1 MRGKKKYKKI
11 TILILTVIILLW
23 TLGVIPKAIGET
35 VSINYIEKYYSSL
48 NLEFKEIEYS
58 KSQGAYI
65 SAFID
70 KKGKVYNVL
79 MNSKW
84 LPINIYFNPLNI
96 PK

>member
-11 TILILTVIILLW
+11 TILIMTTIIPLW
-23 TLGVIPKAIGET
+23 TLGVIPKAIGRT
-35 VSINYIEKYYSSL
+35 VSTNYIERYYSSL

-58 KSQGAYI
+58 EAEGVYV

-79 MNSKW
+79 MNSR
-84 LPINIYFNPLNI
+84 
-96 PK
+96 